1 MLNINGKEIEVI
13 IDSGAGPNVISNKLR
28 KKLGI
33 PIKDKS
39 NERCILAN
47 GQSIASLGKTE
58 ILIEIDEELEIPIEV
73 EVIDSKSEELIIG
86 NDTLGAE
93 WEANIDFK
101 EKVLTIEN
109 DEEVIDIPI
118 KYEIEGDLEENETDE
133 EESEEE
139 FIEYDY
145 EEGDKR
151 ILYTI
156 VRDEENDEEM
166 YELEENEVKANVL
179 A

>member
-1 MLNINGKEIEVI
+1 M
-13 IDSGAGPNVISNKLR
+13 
-28 KKLGI
+28 
-33 PIKDKS
+33 
-39 NERCILAN
+39 
-47 GQSIASLGKTE
+47 
-58 ILIEIDEELEIPIEV
+58 
-73 EVIDSKSEELIIG
+73 IIG
-86 NDTLGAE
+86 NDTLGFE

-109 DEEVIDIPI
+109 DDEVIDIPI
-118 KYEIEGDLEENETDE
+118 EYELEENLEENEID

-156 VRDEENDEEM
+156 VRNEGDNEEI
-166 YELEENEVKANVL
+166 YEIEENEVKTNVL

>member
-1 MLNINGKEIEVI
+1 
-13 IDSGAGPNVISNKLR
+13 
-28 KKLGI
+28 
-33 PIKDKS
+33 
-39 NERCILAN
+39 
-47 GQSIASLGKTE
+47 
-58 ILIEIDEELEIPIEV
+58 
-73 EVIDSKSEELIIG
+73 LIIG
-86 NDTLGAE
+86 NDTLGFE

-109 DEEVIDIPI
+109 DDEIIDIPI
-118 KYEIEGDLEENETDE
+118 EYELEENLEENEID

-156 VRDEENDEEM
+156 VRNEGDNEEI
-166 YELEENEVKANVL
+166 YEIEENEVKTNVL